1 MASNRHL
8 AWVATG
14 LTAFAAPALSPVVH
28 AASLPV
34 LRLGSE
40 GSAVQTAEQDLQRL
54 GYYKGDIDGIFGSE
68 LQGAVQ
74 AFQRAQGLSADGVIG
89 PATWQRLAA
98 ALQGATAVASSQA
111 SPNFTASAG
120 RIALGDQGD
129 AVKALQ
135 TLLNQ
140 NGAQLVVDGDF
151 GPMTYQAVRLFQA
164 NHGLPVTGVADSA
177 TLTLLQSLANGN
189 TNTLHTGDSGPAVA
203 TLQSE
208 LTRLGY
214 NTNGIDGVFGP
225 NTEHA
230 LVAFQQA
237 HGLSA
242 TGTLTSATETAL
254 AQALGQ
260 QSNANSVSR
269 GTSSPTR
276 EAVVGLALRYDH
288 WRYAWGGATPAAG
301 FDCSGFVQWVYGQF
315 GISLPRTSFD
325 QWNAGTHV
333 SYSALQPG
341 DLVFF
346 TTGGVFADHVG
357 IYLGDGNFISATTPE
372 QGVVIQNMGMAYWAQ
387 RFDGGVRLLP

>member
-1 MASNRHL
+1 MASYRHL

-14 LTAFAAPALSPVVH
+14 LSALAAPALAPVVH

-34 LRLGSE
+34 LRSGSE
-40 GSAVQTAEQDLQRL
+40 GSAVQTAEQDLQHL
-54 GYYKGDIDGIFGSE
+54 GYYKGAIDGIFGPE
-68 LQGAVQ
+68 LQRAVQ
-74 AFQRAQGLSADGVIG
+74 AFQRAHGLSADGVIG
-89 PATWQRLAA
+89 PATWQALAA

-111 SPNFTASAG
+111 SPTFTAAVGS
-120 RIALGDQGD
+120 ISLGDQGD

-164 NHGLPVTGVADSA
+164 NHGLPVTGVADAA
-177 TLTLLQSLANGN
+177 TLSLLRSLANGD
-189 TNTLHTGDSGPAVA
+189 TQTLHIGDSGSAVA

-214 NTNGIDGVFGP
+214 NTYGVDGIFGP

-230 LVAFQQA
+230 LIAFQQA

-254 AQALGQ
+254 AQALAQGD
-260 QSNANSVSR
+260 NANSVSR
-269 GTSSPTR
+269 GASSPTR

-288 WRYAWGGATPAAG
+288 WRYAWGGATPATG